1 MADLRPA
8 TPEDADAIGDVWFA
22 AWKDGHLGLVP
33 EELVRVRTPESF
45 RERAAGKVPGA
56 TVAEVEGGIA
66 GFIVVADDEVEQV
79 FVAAEHRGSGI
90 AAKLLTAAE
99 EQLSASGH
107 ETAWLA
113 VVPGNARARAFY
125 EREGWRDDGALEYE
139 AAGPDGPIAVPTRRY
154 VKGL

>member
-8 TPEDADAIGDVWFA
+8 APDDTDAIGDVWFA

-33 EELVRVRTPESF
+33 EELARVRTQESF
-45 RERAAGKVPGA
+45 RERAAGKVSGA
-56 TVAEVEGGIA
+56 TVAEVDGAIA
-66 GFIVVADDEVEQV
+66 GFVVVADDEVEQV

-90 AAKLLTAAE
+90 AAELLAAAE
-99 EQLSASGH
+99 EGLRASGH

-125 EREGWRDDGALEYE
+125 EREGWHDDGPLDYE
-139 AAGPDGPIAVPTRRY
+139 AAGPDGPIPVPTRRY
-154 VKGL
+154 VKRL